1 MEAIMRW
8 LILIY
13 LLLLAPVPMVRS
25 AEPAGGQ
32 IVYSRKED
40 DRYLLH
46 IMNADGTGDHLLTG
60 TTANVNLF
68 PTWSPDGKR
77 ILYASAPS
85 LTGNEVSISIVN
97 ADGSGNK
104 VMELP
109 QRPAMFPAWSP
120 DGTKIAYTAGEGMP
134 NVYVIDVGGG
144 AARRL
149 NPAGQAAAAPFWSRD
164 GKRVGY
170 TRLSEG
176 EPKKSEIILAQAD
189 GSREEVLVSKPDKI
203 PVAGAGALSPDE
215 KRLLFVVIDPEA
227 NKASL
232 RILDMAAKS
241 EQVVRGVTLGT
252 VEGPHQFP
260 NPAWAPDGRSFL
272 ITLRDEKGS
281 GVFRLSEDG
290 KTKTRLTPENVD
302 CVGGSWLGS
311 R

>member
-1 MEAIMRW
+1 MRW
-8 LILIY
+8 VILFIAA
-13 LLLLAPVPMVRS
+13 LLAPIPVARA
-25 AEPAGGQ
+25 AEPSGGQ
-32 IVYSRKED
+32 IVYSRKEG

-46 IMNADGTGDHLLTG
+46 IMNADGTGDRLLAG
-60 TTANVNLF
+60 PTANVNLF

-85 LTGNEVSISIVN
+85 LTGSEVSISIIN

-134 NVYVIDVGGG
+134 SVYVIDIGGG

-170 TRLSEG
+170 TRLSQV
-176 EPKKSEIILAQAD
+176 EPKKSEIILAQVD
-189 GSREEVLVSKPDKI
+189 GSKEEVLVSKADKI
-203 PVAGAGALSPDE
+203 PVAGAGALSPDG
-215 KRLLFVVIDPEA
+215 KRLLCVVIDPET

-232 RILDMAAKS
+232 RIVDLATKS
-241 EQVVRGVTLGT
+241 DRVVRGIALGT

-302 CVGGSWLGS
+302 CVGGSWLLS